1 MRRKFLR
8 QSAITLL
15 ASTFALLGS
24 PTLAADDWPAAQP
37 IELIVPFGPGSSPD
51 TMARKVAEHAG
62 EALGQTIVIQNKPGA
77 SGNLGTNLIAK
88 AKPDGYTFG
97 VSITGPMV
105 NNTILYSDLPYD
117 PVTDLDPLTL
127 AVHQYNVLVVPEASP
142 MKSFQD
148 LLDALKDP
156 ENDFNFPS
164 TGAGTVSHL
173 SVELLLE
180 HTGGNAVHV
189 PYASSPKAVTSLI
202 AGDTDFSALPP
213 IAVMPMVK
221 DERLRALATVSAE
234 RLDFLPDVPTVNEF
248 DDLSGIE
255 GSGWMG
261 FVAPAGMPEDIKT
274 RLTQA
279 LRDALNDDDIKAHLK
294 NQYMEAVGNSPE
306 EFRQYMDDDL
316 ERWGPLIKR
325 LDLSVN

>member
-1 MRRKFLR
+1 
-8 QSAITLL
+8 QSAVGLMVG
-15 ASTFALLGS
+15 TFALFAS
-24 PTLAADDWPAAQP
+24 PTMAADDWPAAKP

-51 TMARKVAEHAG
+51 TMARKVAEHAS

-117 PVTDLDPLTL
+117 PAKDIDPLTL
-127 AVHQYNVLVVPEASP
+127 AVHQYNVLVVPEDSP
-142 MKSFQD
+142 LKSFDD

-156 ENDFNFPS
+156 KNDFNFPS

-213 IAVMPMVK
+213 IAVMPMIK
-221 DERLRALATVSAE
+221 DGRLRALATVSAD

-255 GSGWMG
+255 GLGWMG
-261 FVAPAGMPEDIKT
+261 FVAPAGMPDEIKAQ
-274 RLTQA
+274 LTDA
-279 LRDALNDDDIKAHLK
+279 LRDALNDDDIKAHLE

-306 EFRQYMDDDL
+306 EFRQYM
-316 ERWGPLIKR
+316 
-325 LDLSVN
+325 